1 MFETGKRTAAG
12 KAIFTCPGD
21 CSEFFGC
28 DPRRNGAAD
37 VAGFLKKWGDAASA
51 DGFVYRHLR
60 HLCDGIDSGRPIY
73 AVHFFGQAVLLTMI
87 EIGGIGLLTLTNFFM
102 FSLRKKLG
110 LRTLRLA
117 QENTNA
123 GSFHNIRS
131 LLQIIVATTLLIES
145 IGAILLSLRFVP
157 KYGAHGVWVAIFT
170 SVSAYCNAG
179 FDILGNETPFGSLI
193 HYNGDVIVLY
203 TVMAL
208 IFLGG
213 IGFMVFQ
220 DLFSWRRHRHLML
233 HTKAMLLMSAALIAG
248 GFLVFL
254 VVEFDNPNTLGALPL
269 FQKLNAALFQSVSA
283 RTAGFASIDL
293 SKMYDFSKVMM
304 IFLMVIGAGSGSCA
318 GGIKVTTFLVL
329 MMTVVSVI
337 RGRDDTVVLGR
348 RVPKRTVYKS
358 MTIAALGFAAVVMNA
373 AVILITLP
381 NLSGVDGIFE
391 AASAFG
397 TVGMTAGVTMKFGI
411 AAQIATIL
419 TMFIGRIGPISFAL
433 ALTIRGEG
441 GGGEV
446 LPEGKIMVG

>member
-1 MFETGKRTAAG
+1 MLPVSSKNGEMLHPLTALFTATSATCVTGLTLVDPYTQ
-12 KAIFTCPGD
+12 FT
-21 CSEFFGC
+21 
-28 DPRRNGAAD
+28 
-37 VAGFLKKWGDAASA
+37 
-51 DGFVYRHLR
+51 
-60 HLCDGIDSGRPIY
+60 
-73 AVHFFGQAVLLTMI
+73 FFGQAVLLTMI

-269 FQKLNAALFQSVSA
+269 VSKAQCGAFSICIGAYGRLCQYRSEQDVRFFQ
-283 RTAGFASIDL
+283 GDDDL
-293 SKMYDFSKVMM
+293 SDGDWGRQR
-304 IFLMVIGAGSGSCA
+304 FL
-318 GGIKVTTFLVL
+318 
-329 MMTVVSVI
+329 
-337 RGRDDTVVLGR
+337 RGRHQGDHLPCADDDR
-348 RVPKRTVYKS
+348 
-358 MTIAALGFAAVVMNA
+358 
-373 AVILITLP
+373 
-381 NLSGVDGIFE
+381 GICYPR
-391 AASAFG
+391 
-397 TVGMTAGVTMKFGI
+397 AG
-411 AAQIATIL
+411 
-419 TMFIGRIGPISFAL
+419 
-433 ALTIRGEG
+433 
-441 GGGEV
+441 
-446 LPEGKIMVG
+446 

>member
-1 MFETGKRTAAG
+1 MILVGTVLLMLPVSSKNGEMLHPLTALFTATSATCVTGLTLVDPYTQ
-12 KAIFTCPGD
+12 FT
-21 CSEFFGC
+21 
-28 DPRRNGAAD
+28 
-37 VAGFLKKWGDAASA
+37 
-51 DGFVYRHLR
+51 
-60 HLCDGIDSGRPIY
+60 
-73 AVHFFGQAVLLTMI
+73 FFGQAVLLTMI

-145 IGAILLSLRFVP
+145 IGAILL
-157 KYGAHGVWVAIFT
+157 FT

-358 MTIAALGFAAVVMNA
+358 MTIAAQGFAAVVMNA

>member
-1 MFETGKRTAAG
+1 MTLVDPYTQ
-12 KAIFTCPGD
+12 FT
-21 CSEFFGC
+21 
-28 DPRRNGAAD
+28 
-37 VAGFLKKWGDAASA
+37 
-51 DGFVYRHLR
+51 
-60 HLCDGIDSGRPIY
+60 
-73 AVHFFGQAVLLTMI
+73 FFGQAVLLTMI

>member
-1 MFETGKRTAAG
+1 MKRDR
-12 KAIFTCPGD
+12 K
-21 CSEFFGC
+21 
-28 DPRRNGAAD
+28 RRPVRPFSPAR
-37 VAGFLKKWGDAASA
+37 VIAASFL
-51 DGFVYRHLR
+51 GVILVGTV
-60 HLCDGIDSGRPIY
+60 LLMLPI
-73 AVHFFGQAVLLTMI
+73 ASKNGEMLHPLTALFTATSATCVTGLTLVDPFTQFTLFGQAVLLLMI

-123 GSFHNIRS
+123 GSFHNVRS
-131 LLQIIVATTLLIES
+131 MLRIIIVTTALIQT
-145 IGAILLSLRFVP
+145 IGAILLALRFVP
-157 KYGAHGVWVAIFT
+157 KYGLHGVWVSVFT
-170 SVSAYCNAG
+170 SVSSYCNAG

-193 HYNGDVIVLY
+193 HYNGDFIVLY
-203 TVMAL
+203 TIMAL

-213 IGFMVFQ
+213 IGFLVFQ
-220 DLFSWRRHRHLML
+220 DLLSWRRHRHLML
-233 HTKAMLLMSAALIAG
+233 HTKAMLLMSAALIAV
-248 GFLVFL
+248 GFLIFFI
-254 VVEFDNPNTLGALPL
+254 VEYENPQTLGPLPL
-269 FQKLNAALFQSVSA
+269 AEKLNAALFQSVSA
-283 RTAGFASIDL
+283 RTAGFASLDL
-293 SKMYDFSKVMM
+293 GKMQDFSKVVM

-329 MMTVVSVI
+329 VMTVVSVL

-348 RVPKRTVYKS
+348 RVAKQTVYKA
-358 MTIAALGFAAVVMNA
+358 MTITALGFAVTVLNA
-373 AVILITLP
+373 AIILITLP
-381 NLSGVDGIFE
+381 GLSGVDGIFE

-397 TVGMTAGVTMKFGI
+397 TVGMTAGVTSQFGI

-441 GGGEV
+441 SSGEV

>member
-1 MFETGKRTAAG
+1 MKREREWRPVRPFSPAR
-12 KAIFTCPGD
+12 II
-21 CSEFFGC
+21 
-28 DPRRNGAAD
+28 
-37 VAGFLKKWGDAASA
+37 AASFL
-51 DGFVYRHLR
+51 GVIFVGTVLLMLPVSSKNGEMLHPLTALFTATSATCVTGLTLVDPYTQFT
-60 HLCDGIDSGRPIY
+60 
-73 AVHFFGQAVLLTMI
+73 FFGQAVLLTMI
-87 EIGGIGLLTLTNFFM
+87 EIGGIGLLTLTNFFL

-131 LLQIIVATTLLIES
+131 LLHIIVATTLLIES
-145 IGAILLSLRFVP
+145 IGAILLSIRFVP

-220 DLFSWRRHRHLML
+220 DLLSWRRHRHLML
-233 HTKAMLLMSAALIAG
+233 HTKAMLIMSAALIAG
-248 GFLVFL
+248 GFLIFFI
-254 VVEFDNPNTLGALPL
+254 VEYENPKTLGPLPL
-269 FQKLNAALFQSVSA
+269 FEKINAALFQSVSA

-293 SKMYDFSKVMM
+293 SRMYDFSKVAM

-329 MMTVVSVI
+329 VMTVVSVI
-337 RGRDDTVVLGR
+337 RGRDDTVVLGK

-358 MTIAALGFAAVVMNA
+358 MTIAALGFAAVVFNA

-446 LPEGKIMVG
+446 LPEGKILVG

>member
-1 MFETGKRTAAG
+1 MILVGTVLLMLPVSSKNGEMLHPLTALFTATSATCVTGLTLVDPYTQFTFFGSGGAVDDDRNRRHRLTDAHKFFHVFLAQKARPAHAAFGAG
-12 KAIFTCPGD
+12 KYK
-21 CSEFFGC
+21 
-28 DPRRNGAAD
+28 RR
-37 VAGFLKKWGDAASA
+37 
-51 DGFVYRHLR
+51 
-60 HLCDGIDSGRPIY
+60 
-73 AVHFFGQAVLLTMI
+73 LLSQY
-87 EIGGIGLLTLTNFFM
+87 
-102 FSLRKKLG
+102 SLP
-110 LRTLRLA
+110 
-117 QENTNA
+117 
-123 GSFHNIRS
+123 
-131 LLQIIVATTLLIES
+131 LQIIVATTLLIES

>member
-1 MFETGKRTAAG
+1 MKR
-12 KAIFTCPGD
+12 
-21 CSEFFGC
+21 ERE
-28 DPRRNGAAD
+28 RRPVRPFSPAR
-37 VAGFLKKWGDAASA
+37 VIAASFLGVILVGTVLLMLPVSSKNGEMLHPLTA
-51 DGFVYRHLR
+51 LFTATSATCVTGLTLVDPYTQFT
-60 HLCDGIDSGRPIY
+60 
-73 AVHFFGQAVLLTMI
+73 FFGQAVLLTMI

-117 QENTNA
+117 QENTNS
-123 GSFHNIRS
+123 GYFHNILS
-131 LLQIIVATTLLIES
+131 LLQIIVAKTLMIES

-254 VVEFDNPNTLGALPL
+254 VVEFDNPDTLGALPL

>member
-1 MFETGKRTAAG
+1 MKR
-12 KAIFTCPGD
+12 
-21 CSEFFGC
+21 ERE
-28 DPRRNGAAD
+28 RRPVRPFSPAR
-37 VAGFLKKWGDAASA
+37 VIAASFL
-51 DGFVYRHLR
+51 GVILV
-60 HLCDGIDSGRPIY
+60 GT
-73 AVHFFGQAVLLTMI
+73 VLLMLPVSSKNGEMLHPLTALFTATSATCVT
-87 EIGGIGLLTLTNFFM
+87 GLTLVDPYTQFTFFWSGGAVDDDRNRRHRLTDAHK
-102 FSLRKKLG
+102 FFHVSLRKKLG

-329 MMTVVSVI
+329 MMTVVSV
-337 RGRDDTVVLGR
+337 
-348 RVPKRTVYKS
+348 S
-358 MTIAALGFAAVVMNA
+358 
-373 AVILITLP
+373 
-381 NLSGVDGIFE
+381 
-391 AASAFG
+391 
-397 TVGMTAGVTMKFGI
+397 
-411 AAQIATIL
+411 
-419 TMFIGRIGPISFAL
+419 
-433 ALTIRGEG
+433 EG
-441 GGGEV
+441 GMIR
-446 LPEGKIMVG
+446 LCSAEGCLNGRSINP

>member
-1 MFETGKRTAAG
+1 
-12 KAIFTCPGD
+12 
-21 CSEFFGC
+21 
-28 DPRRNGAAD
+28 
-37 VAGFLKKWGDAASA
+37 
-51 DGFVYRHLR
+51 
-60 HLCDGIDSGRPIY
+60 
-73 AVHFFGQAVLLTMI
+73 
-87 EIGGIGLLTLTNFFM
+87 
-102 FSLRKKLG
+102 
-110 LRTLRLA
+110 
-117 QENTNA
+117 
-123 GSFHNIRS
+123 
-131 LLQIIVATTLLIES
+131 
-145 IGAILLSLRFVP
+145 
-157 KYGAHGVWVAIFT
+157 
-170 SVSAYCNAG
+170 
-179 FDILGNETPFGSLI
+179 
-193 HYNGDVIVLY
+193 
-203 TVMAL
+203 
-208 IFLGG
+208 
-213 IGFMVFQ
+213 
-220 DLFSWRRHRHLML
+220 
-233 HTKAMLLMSAALIAG
+233 MLLMSAALIAG